1 MTKSNMKLQSLL
13 AGLALAL
20 FLSGCDLIDPVA
32 AQDRAPAPAA
42 AEATFDQPDH
52 P

>member
-1 MTKSNMKLQSLL
+1 MSKSSLKLQSLL

-20 FLSGCDLIDPVA
+20 FLSGCDFIEPVA
-32 AQDRAPAPAA
+32 AQDLVPAPATS
-42 AEATFDQPDH
+42 EASFAQPDH